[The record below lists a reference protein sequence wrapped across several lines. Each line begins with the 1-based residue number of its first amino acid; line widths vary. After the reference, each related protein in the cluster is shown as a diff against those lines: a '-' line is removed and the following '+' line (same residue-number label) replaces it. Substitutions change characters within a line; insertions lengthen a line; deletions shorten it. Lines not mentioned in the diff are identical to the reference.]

1 MRELMGIYPIKSALN
16 SYILFFLT
24 MAKMH
29 IYYDAEGDYMEVRF
43 GQPRESFY
51 EYLGKD
57 TFKRIDKKTKKVF
70 GCAFYNV
77 KKREHKSP
85 QNIEVDTPL
94 VS

>member
-1 MRELMGIYPIKSALN
+1 MLNGKSDSAKE
-16 SYILFFLT
+16 SYFDGKVTRHNL
-24 MAKMH
+24 
-29 IYYDAEGDYMEVRF
+29 
-43 GQPRESFY
+43 
-51 EYLGKD
+51 YLGKD